1 MQQLFCICTVEFF
14 IVISIGKF
22 IRYSSVNTI
31 KNALLHCGLDYAIIK
46 INIMNI
52 QGAIRMADKELHK
65 KTYIKV
71 IDYIKSQIRNG
82 ELAAGGRLPAERELS
97 GILGISRN
105 SVREAIRT
113 LDIMGVISSQQG
125 AGNYLTGNFKN
136 NLAESMSMMF
146 LLNQINYQQISQL
159 RRGLETEALM
169 LAIDNISQ
177 HELKQLEHILSQLE
191 NETEVNNVILDKK
204 LHYNI
209 ALASGNTL
217 IIDIL
222 QALSDVID
230 QFIIDLRREILSTEE
245 SGNLLMEA
253 HNEII
258 KSLVT
263 RDKKLAYEAINKHF
277 SIIDEKIRENI

>member
-1 MQQLFCICTVEFF
+1 
-14 IVISIGKF
+14 
-22 IRYSSVNTI
+22 
-31 KNALLHCGLDYAIIK
+31 
-46 INIMNI
+46 
-52 QGAIRMADKELHK
+52 MADKELHK